1 MSKLSTTKMSSKGQ
15 VVIPEDIRKRLK
27 LKEGSQFIVIGEKDV
42 VILKSIR
49 PPSIKDFD
57 EIITRARKQ
66 AKKSGMKKTDI
77 SAAIAGGCSDPEQAK
92 RKLPKIGRPKLPD
105 FGKRPGLY

>member
-15 VVIPEDIRKRLK
+15 VVIPEEIRKRLK

-42 VILKSIR
+42 VILKSIN

-57 EIITRARKQ
+57 DIIIQARKY
-66 AKKSGMKKTDI
+66 AEKSGMKKANI
-77 SAAIAGGCSDPEQAK
+77 SAAITK
-92 RKLPKIGRPKLPD
+92 VR
-105 FGKRPGLY
+105 GKN